1 MTKQIILVTG
11 ATGNQ
16 GGAAGRH
23 LLTEGWQ
30 VRTLVRD
37 ASSEAAAALA
47 RAGAEIVVGDLDD
60 AASIEGALQN
70 VYGVFSVQRTEF
82 PGLAGFTVE
91 DEIRQGTSLAD
102 LAKSFGVKHFV
113 YTSVGGAE
121 RDPQIP
127 SWKSKWKIENHI
139 RVLGLPATILRPVAY
154 MENYLSPL
162 AGISSGRLSYFFA
175 PEAVTQVIAVDDIGA
190 FAALAFR
197 EPAEYIGQAIEVAGD
212 SVTQSQIA
220 VAFGRV
226 LKRQISYFQ
235 IPLAVLEQQQP
246 ALAGMIAIAN
256 AFAARGGW
264 QADIPEL
271 RRRFPGLRSLD
282 QWLAAEGGTKLRA
295 LANAPERR
303 HESTE

>member
-16 GGAAGRH
+16 GGATARH
-23 LLTEGWQ
+23 LLSDGWQ
-30 VRTLVRD
+30 VRALVRD
-37 ASSEAAAALA
+37 PSSETATSLA
-47 RAGAEIVVGDLDD
+47 QAGIEVVLGDLDD
-60 AASIEGALQN
+60 SASIESALQN

-82 PGLAGFTVE
+82 PGQAGFTIG

-102 LAKSFGVKHFV
+102 LAKAFGVKHFV

-121 RDPQIP
+121 RDPQLP
-127 SWKSKWKIENHI
+127 SWKSKWKIEKHI
-139 RVLGLPATILRPVAY
+139 RALALPATVLRPVAY

-162 AGISSGRLSYFFA
+162 AGISSGTLSYFFP
-175 PEAVTQVIAVDDIGA
+175 PEAVTQMIAVDDIGA

-197 EPAEYIGQAIEVAGD
+197 EPDEYIGQAFEIAGD

-226 LKRQISYFQ
+226 LNRQISYFQ

-246 ALAGMIAIAN
+246 ALAGMIATAN

-264 QADIPEL
+264 QANIPDL
-271 RRRFPGLRSLD
+271 RRRLPSLKSLD
-282 QWLAAEGGTKLRA
+282 QWLAAEGGAKLRTLVDA
-295 LANAPERR
+295 
-303 HESTE
+303 SKS